1 MAKNRVTSAFSPAAN
16 DDIYLY
22 TKGGEYSLDGVE
34 YVGEYHKVMGVA
46 KTGPKPGPGTQVLQ
60 RLYTNRDH
68 YIYDKIH
75 NFDVA
80 VMDFVE
86 PKPHLFN
93 PTDVSYESGFEM
105 RFFVEKV
112 EDDFSYAVEIDNDQ
126 FNLINKPGGIDG
138 GVYLSAA
145 VRWKLTGRRQDIID
159 HNEMELY
166 KASSKVP
173 SVNYAVK
180 NFLEFAR
187 ITLV

>member
-1 MAKNRVTSAFSPAAN
+1 
-16 DDIYLY
+16 
-22 TKGGEYSLDGVE
+22 
-34 YVGEYHKVMGVA
+34 
-46 KTGPKPGPGTQVLQ
+46 
-60 RLYTNRDH
+60 
-68 YIYDKIH
+68 
-75 NFDVA
+75 
-80 VMDFVE
+80 
-86 PKPHLFN
+86 
-93 PTDVSYESGFEM
+93 M